1 MTNDERGIFDPDT
14 GFQASCHLC
23 DWQSSISNG
32 PDMAQHERFDHVNEQ
47 HPDASINWWA
57 DAPAVEIVENT
68 EGEDE

>member
-1 MTNDERGIFDPDT
+1 MTNDERGIFDPET
-14 GFQASCHLC
+14 GFRAACHLC

-57 DAPAVEIVENT
+57 DAPAVEIVEY